1 MLWILVRGLH
11 YTPQTSELVTLLC
24 ILGVFAYL
32 VAVIDWYSRRVLS
45 WRLSN
50 SMDASFC
57 VDCLEDAL
65 REHGK
70 PEVFNSDQGSQF
82 TSNAFTGVLKRE
94 GIGISMDGRGRALDN
109 IFVERL
115 WRSVKYEDVYLQG
128 YGTMGELTLGLARY
142 FAFYWVW
149 GLCAI
154 GVLLGMAEYKTSPLR
169 KGKERGHLFILLYIG
184 ALLIVTRA
192 LNMVLYAG

>member
-1 MLWILVRGLH
+1 VSNVYTILTDWLAWERRGTANRVLFVL
-11 YTPQTSELVTLLC
+11 SLSLAAFVTLT
-24 ILGVFAYL
+24 FAG
-32 VAVIDWYSRRVLS
+32 
-45 WRLSN
+45 
-50 SMDASFC
+50 AS
-57 VDCLEDAL
+57 
-65 REHGK
+65 
-70 PEVFNSDQGSQF
+70 
-82 TSNAFTGVLKRE
+82 
-94 GIGISMDGRGRALDN
+94 LDPDPGN
-109 IFVERL
+109 
-115 WRSVKYEDVYLQG
+115 
-128 YGTMGELTLGLARY
+128 LARY